1 EQPGESWTVL
11 IYSMAD
17 TDLEPF
23 MVTDINEAGEVGST
37 DKLKVRAFVDRNAGY
52 GEEPLLDQGD
62 WVGGR
67 VLDLTEPGRTE
78 LVADLGD
85 VNSADPATL

>member
-1 EQPGESWTVL
+1 MMQQRPVIAILTANVLVGVGLRSILEKAAPAADVEQPGESWTVL

-37 DKLKVRAFVDRNAGY
+37 GAGLAPRA
-52 GEEPLLDQGD
+52 
-62 WVGGR
+62 GR
-67 VLDLTEPGRTE
+67 
-78 LVADLGD
+78 
-85 VNSADPATL
+85 